1 MFAVFKK
8 NNAKWLITKKLEKP
22 EVAIKNWHCRDT
34 RNFRFADSD
43 YPFSYCNDW
52 CLTVNPT
59 KTKILVFNKAGR
71 HLRHKFKYKACELE
85 CVQHCKYLGVYFSAS
100 GTFSYAQDELYKKS
114 LKAYFKLQKD
124 FLSLSPKPKT
134 SIHIFDHTIKPI
146 VLYGCEIWGTFN
158 SNTARF
164 RNGTV
169 SPDRIYSN
177 LIGEKLH
184 TKFCK
189 FYFRCS

>member
-1 MFAVFKK
+1 MYADDIILLFSTAEG
-8 NNAKWLITKKLEKP
+8 LQSKL
-22 EVAIKNWHCRDT
+22 
-34 RNFRFADSD
+34 
-43 YPFSYCNDW
+43 YSYCNDW

-124 FLSLSPKPKT
+124 FLSLNPKPKT

-146 VLYGCEIWGTFN
+146 VLYGCEIWDNFN
-158 SNTARF
+158 LNTASF
-164 RNGTV
+164 RIGTV

-184 TKFCK
+184 TKLK
-189 FYFRCS
+189 FILSIGESPRSSKIHT